1 MARIDFDAN
10 AVPPNERLQPIPV
23 GNYLL
28 QVIESEIRQNNKG
41 TGELLKLTLQV
52 LDGPY
57 ANRLIFDNLN
67 IVNDSPKAQ
76 EIANRSLADLCLLLG
91 IVHCQDSEE
100 LHFKPFQAYVG
111 IREDKTGQYAP
122 QNTVRYRR
130 SWPTPA
136 PAHAQGTVVTPSP
149 APLAPSPAPQGNG
162 TPRPWH
168 KPAAAPAPAPA
179 ARGSKPP
186 F

>member
-10 AVPPNERLQPIPV
+10 AVPANERLQPVPV

-41 TGELLKLTLQV
+41 TGEILKLTLQI

-57 ANRLIFDNLN
+57 ANRQIWDNLN

-76 EIANRSLADLCLLLG
+76 EIANRNLADLCLLLG

-100 LHFKPFQAYVG
+100 LHFKPFTAYVG
-111 IREDKTGQYAP
+111 IREDKSGQYAP

-130 SWPTPA
+130 SFMPPGQAGQPAA
-136 PAHAQGTVVTPSP
+136 PARAQGTMVTPQ
-149 APLAPSPAPQGNG
+149 PAPQGNG

-168 KPAAAPAPAPA
+168 KPAAAPATK
-179 ARGSKPP
+179 GGKPP